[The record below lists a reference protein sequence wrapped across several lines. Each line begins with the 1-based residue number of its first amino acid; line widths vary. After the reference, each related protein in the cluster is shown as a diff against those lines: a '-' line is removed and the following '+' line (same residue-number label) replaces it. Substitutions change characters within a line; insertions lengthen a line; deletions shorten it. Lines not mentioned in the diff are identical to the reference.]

1 MWLALNLIMNRS
13 NRAAKGS
20 VHCHCK
26 SVRACTSNWA
36 LSSEHLERL
45 RVSQCCYCCAKTFL
59 KLRISFDFRL
69 WATQRESVINCFQK
83 SVCLVTCPI
92 HIGQNRCSSSK
103 GILESSVRNILVK
116 NWLSRC
122 VSRICPVP
130 LHCPVTLTATLGN
143 PVIHGETALR
153 REPPRGSFGLLLSP
167 ALLGKVYEF
176 LVREHIHFNAQS
188 RLTWVLVAPFRICL
202 ITFSEIGICLSL
214 PEVKLCL

>member
-69 WATQRESVINCFQK
+69 WATQRESVINWFQK

-153 REPPRGSFGLLLSP
+153 REAPAAALVCCSLQLCWERYMNPLSGSTFTLMHKIDLPGFWLH
-167 ALLGKVYEF
+167 LLGF
-176 LVREHIHFNAQS
+176 A
-188 RLTWVLVAPFRICL
+188 W
-202 ITFSEIGICLSL
+202 
-214 PEVKLCL
+214 

>member
-59 KLRISFDFRL
+59 KLRISFEFRL
-69 WATQRESVINCFQK
+69 WATQRESVINGFQK

-153 REPPRGSFGLLLSP
+153 QEAPAAALVCCSLQLCWERYMNTLSRSTFTLMHRIDLP
-167 ALLGKVYEF
+167 GFWLHLLGF
-176 LVREHIHFNAQS
+176 A
-188 RLTWVLVAPFRICL
+188 W
-202 ITFSEIGICLSL
+202 
-214 PEVKLCL
+214 